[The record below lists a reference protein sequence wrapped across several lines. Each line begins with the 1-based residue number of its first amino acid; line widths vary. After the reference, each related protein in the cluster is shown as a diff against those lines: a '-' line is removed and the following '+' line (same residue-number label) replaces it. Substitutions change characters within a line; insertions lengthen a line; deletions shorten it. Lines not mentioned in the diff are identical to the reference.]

1 MTDALFADSDFF
13 DPHDLLQVKY
23 EMLRRVRSD
32 DVTVSQAARLFGFS
46 RPSFYHARGAFT
58 RGGLGALVPEKRG
71 PRRAHK
77 LSQKVVAFLERTIAA
92 DPGADLVAA
101 VQQEFGLS
109 VHRRSIEPGVGA
121 REKKTTLATSGQ
133 DGVGGGRPRAGQRYE
148 DLRRHVISH
157 AGGHRLGLALF
168 QREGMKAWLD
178 AWSTCTTREARPLR
192 DGSDDPDRVSPLPLT
207 DDVGAIVRLVAS
219 MAMATLQDVSIVNS
233 GQQPR
238 GLSS

>member
-1 MTDALFADSDFF
+1 MARRSDGTPKRHALRQTGTLNPRPTRVTDALFADSDFF

-23 EMLRRVRSD
+23 EMLRRVRRD

-58 RGGLGALVPEKRG
+58 RGGLGALVPQKRG

-109 VHRRSIEPGVGA
+109 VHRRSIGRALERA
-121 REKKTTLATSGQ
+121 KKK
-133 DGVGGGRPRAGQRYE
+133 
-148 DLRRHVISH
+148 RR
-157 AGGHRLGLALF
+157 
-168 QREGMKAWLD
+168 
-178 AWSTCTTREARPLR
+178 
-192 DGSDDPDRVSPLPLT
+192 
-207 DDVGAIVRLVAS
+207 
-219 MAMATLQDVSIVNS
+219 
-233 GQQPR
+233 
-238 GLSS
+238 